1 MKGQKK
7 GRVPTIIAIVSMV
20 GFIAFT
26 LALLYPVI
34 SDRWNR
40 YRDSMLIDQYNHQM
54 SVVQES
60 HVSELWSAA
69 EEYNKKIGHPGEAV
83 VTLKEYDD
91 SIEYEKLLDISGNG
105 MMGYIEI
112 PSIDITEPIYHYST
126 DDSLSK
132 GIGHI
137 HGSSLPVGGETTHTI
152 LTGHRG
158 LPNQKFFS
166 DLDKLE
172 VGHKFYLHI
181 LGRTLAY
188 EIDYSDEVYPSE
200 VGSLLFDEGEDK
212 VTLITC
218 TPYGVNTRRIVL
230 TGARIPFDE
239 SNVDAKGLVTSEK
252 HVIQFDPATI
262 VFFGFLAFL
271 ILVMVIVLIGK
282 IRKRRKSK
290 TEDSAPDDGEEEP
303 ENKSDRS

>member
-7 GRVPTIIAIVSMV
+7 GRVSTIIAIVSLV

-40 YRDSMLIDQYNHQM
+40 YRDSLLIDQYNHQM

-60 HVSELWSAA
+60 RVGELWSAA
-69 EEYNKKIGHPGEAV
+69 EEYNRKIGHPGESV

-91 SIEYEKLLDISGNG
+91 SDEYEKLLDMSGNG

-112 PSIDITEPIYHYST
+112 PCIDVTEPIYHYST
-126 DDSLSK
+126 EESLRN

-137 HGSSLPVGGETTHTI
+137 HGSSLPVGGETTHVI

-158 LPNQKFFS
+158 LPNQKYFS
-166 DLDKLE
+166 DLNKLG
-172 VGHKFYLHI
+172 VGNKFYLHI

-188 EIDYSDEVYPSE
+188 EVKSTDIVYPSE
-200 VGSLLFDEGEDK
+200 VNSLLFDEGEDK

-218 TPYGVNTRRIVL
+218 TPYGVNTQRIVV
-230 TGARIPFDE
+230 TGVRIPFDE
-239 SNVDAKGLVTSEK
+239 SNVDGNGLVTSEK
-252 HVIQFDPATI
+252 HVVQIDPATF
-262 VFFGFLAFL
+262 VFFGFMIFIFL
-271 ILVMVIVLIGK
+271 IFVIVLIDK
-282 IRKRRKSK
+282 IRKKRKAKKES
-290 TEDSAPDDGEEEP
+290 TVPEEGTDEQ
-303 ENKSDRS
+303 E

>member
-1 MKGQKK
+1 
-7 GRVPTIIAIVSMV
+7 
-20 GFIAFT
+20 
-26 LALLYPVI
+26 
-34 SDRWNR
+34 
-40 YRDSMLIDQYNHQM
+40 
-54 SVVQES
+54 
-60 HVSELWSAA
+60 
-69 EEYNKKIGHPGEAV
+69 
-83 VTLKEYDD
+83 
-91 SIEYEKLLDISGNG
+91 
-105 MMGYIEI
+105 
-112 PSIDITEPIYHYST
+112 
-126 DDSLSK
+126 
-132 GIGHI
+132 
-137 HGSSLPVGGETTHTI
+137 
-152 LTGHRG
+152 
-158 LPNQKFFS
+158 
-166 DLDKLE
+166 
-172 VGHKFYLHI
+172 
-181 LGRTLAY
+181 
-188 EIDYSDEVYPSE
+188 YPSE